1 VLAAPVGLGC
11 VGANG
16 VGSGGT
22 LVTVSSTALSDS
34 GGTTGTSGCS
44 SRVLAEV
51 VNTMVR
57 VRNRRQAM
65 ALFVVERIL
74 GISMSERLEGEARK
88 GAQEDFQFSLVFCL
102 CIRRYENVCIYSLC
116 SEIGVD
122 EMELVQNLLLLF

>member
-1 VLAAPVGLGC
+1 MALVLAAKPVGLGC

-34 GGTTGTSGCS
+34 GGTTGTCGCS

-65 ALFVVERIL
+65 ALFVVGRIL
-74 GISMSERLEGEARK
+74 
-88 GAQEDFQFSLVFCL
+88 
-102 CIRRYENVCIYSLC
+102 
-116 SEIGVD
+116 
-122 EMELVQNLLLLF
+122 